1 MHSNHKPDRIKPKYA
16 PYKSLGVATAREKS
30 ISSNDDT
37 VVVFAVDAF
46 TNAHLEMNSGNESN
60 VVVALFIFRDSS
72 IVSFSFA
79 CLLFRVSTQRRKCRR
94 VNTFPG
100 EKIRF
105 LQKRKRK
112 RSHATRI
119 RIIMRE
125 NNNNTNAA
133 LSLAERVKR
142 AIQSRRKFIVEKQN
156 ELGEKSFRR
165 LLETDLRLSKRRL
178 DEPTVKETIGKLLLE
193 VIERGTLE
201 EEEDDSEVDSEED
214 EYSEDDDDEDD
225 EAKVLVKRKRKKSEK
240 EPTRERKT
248 ETETPN
254 AKVSK
259 LRKLCKDAGITK
271 ATHVFMKF
279 KTNLEREDALE
290 KLLGERALDIRATAR
305 ELAKVKEDI
314 EREKD
319 LEDIDASN
327 IIEGGRRRNTRTQ
340 VSYKGLDASESEEE
354 EEEEEESDVEIESD
368 SDEERKKLKKKKKK
382 EKKTLKKKSSSDSN
396 TNNTRPKSNLKKM
409 QKSASPKAFT
419 AASSSDDDE

>member
-1 MHSNHKPDRIKPKYA
+1 MS
-16 PYKSLGVATAREKS
+16 
-30 ISSNDDT
+30 
-37 VVVFAVDAF
+37 
-46 TNAHLEMNSGNESN
+46 
-60 VVVALFIFRDSS
+60 
-72 IVSFSFA
+72 
-79 CLLFRVSTQRRKCRR
+79 
-94 VNTFPG
+94 
-100 EKIRF
+100 
-105 LQKRKRK
+105 
-112 RSHATRI
+112 
-119 RIIMRE
+119 E
-125 NNNNTNAA
+125 NNNTA
-133 LSLAERVKR
+133 LLIERVKR
-142 AIQSRRKFIVEKQN
+142 AIQSRTKFIIEKKN

-165 LLETDLRLSKRRL
+165 LLETDLRLSKRQL
-178 DEPTVKETIGKLLLE
+178 DEPTVKETIGKLLLG
-193 VIERGTLE
+193 VIESGTLE
-201 EEEDDSEVDSEED
+201 EEKEDSEEDSEED
-214 EYSEDDDDEDD
+214 EYSEDDDED
-225 EAKVLVKRKRKKSEK
+225 EAKVLLKRKRKKSEK
-240 EPTRERKT
+240 QPTRKTKT

-290 KLLGERALDIRATAR
+290 KLLGERALDIRATAK

-396 TNNTRPKSNLKKM
+396 TNNTKPKSSLKKV

>member
-1 MHSNHKPDRIKPKYA
+1 MS
-16 PYKSLGVATAREKS
+16 
-30 ISSNDDT
+30 
-37 VVVFAVDAF
+37 
-46 TNAHLEMNSGNESN
+46 
-60 VVVALFIFRDSS
+60 
-72 IVSFSFA
+72 
-79 CLLFRVSTQRRKCRR
+79 
-94 VNTFPG
+94 
-100 EKIRF
+100 
-105 LQKRKRK
+105 
-112 RSHATRI
+112 
-119 RIIMRE
+119 E
-125 NNNNTNAA
+125 NNNTA
-133 LSLAERVKR
+133 LLIERVKR
-142 AIQSRRKFIVEKQN
+142 AIQSRTKFIIEKKN

-165 LLETDLRLSKRRL
+165 LLETDLRLSKRQL
-178 DEPTVKETIGKLLLE
+178 DEPTVKETIGKLLLG
-193 VIERGTLE
+193 VIESGTLE
-201 EEEDDSEVDSEED
+201 EEEEEDSEEDSEED
-214 EYSEDDDDEDD
+214 EYSEDDDED
-225 EAKVLVKRKRKKSEK
+225 EAKVLLKRKRKKSEK
-240 EPTRERKT
+240 QPTRKTKT

-290 KLLGERALDIRATAR
+290 KLLGERALDIRATAK

-327 IIEGGRRRNTRTQ
+327 IIEGGRRRNTRTH
-340 VSYKGLDASESEEE
+340 VSYKGLDASET

-396 TNNTRPKSNLKKM
+396 TNNTKPKSSLKKM

>member
-1 MHSNHKPDRIKPKYA
+1 MS
-16 PYKSLGVATAREKS
+16 
-30 ISSNDDT
+30 
-37 VVVFAVDAF
+37 
-46 TNAHLEMNSGNESN
+46 
-60 VVVALFIFRDSS
+60 
-72 IVSFSFA
+72 
-79 CLLFRVSTQRRKCRR
+79 
-94 VNTFPG
+94 
-100 EKIRF
+100 
-105 LQKRKRK
+105 
-112 RSHATRI
+112 
-119 RIIMRE
+119 E
-125 NNNNTNAA
+125 NNNTAP
-133 LSLAERVKR
+133 LIERVKR
-142 AIQSRRKFIVEKQN
+142 AIQSRTKFIIEKKN

-165 LLETDLRLSKRRL
+165 LLEKDLRLNKRQL
-178 DEPTVKETIGKLLLE
+178 DEPTVKETIGKLLLR
-193 VIERGTLE
+193 VIESGTLE
-201 EEEDDSEVDSEED
+201 EEDEDDSEEDSEED
-214 EYSEDDDDEDD
+214 EYSDEEEE
-225 EAKVLVKRKRKKSEK
+225 EAKLLKRKRKKSEK
-240 EPTRERKT
+240 QPIRKTKT

-382 EKKTLKKKSSSDSN
+382 KEKKTLKKKSSSDSN

>member
-1 MHSNHKPDRIKPKYA
+1 MS
-16 PYKSLGVATAREKS
+16 
-30 ISSNDDT
+30 
-37 VVVFAVDAF
+37 
-46 TNAHLEMNSGNESN
+46 
-60 VVVALFIFRDSS
+60 
-72 IVSFSFA
+72 
-79 CLLFRVSTQRRKCRR
+79 
-94 VNTFPG
+94 
-100 EKIRF
+100 
-105 LQKRKRK
+105 
-112 RSHATRI
+112 
-119 RIIMRE
+119 E
-125 NNNNTNAA
+125 NNNTA
-133 LSLAERVKR
+133 LLIERVKR
-142 AIQSRRKFIVEKQN
+142 AIQSRTKFIIEKKN

-165 LLETDLRLSKRRL
+165 LLETDLRLSKRQL
-178 DEPTVKETIGKLLLE
+178 DEPTVKETIGKLLLG
-193 VIERGTLE
+193 VIESGTLE
-201 EEEDDSEVDSEED
+201 EEKEDSEEDSEED
-214 EYSEDDDDEDD
+214 EYSEDDDED
-225 EAKVLVKRKRKKSEK
+225 EAKVLLKRKRKKSEK
-240 EPTRERKT
+240 QPTRKTKT

-327 IIEGGRRRNTRTQ
+327 IIEGGRRRNTRTH

-396 TNNTRPKSNLKKM
+396 TNNTKPKSSLKKM

>member
-1 MHSNHKPDRIKPKYA
+1 MS
-16 PYKSLGVATAREKS
+16 
-30 ISSNDDT
+30 
-37 VVVFAVDAF
+37 
-46 TNAHLEMNSGNESN
+46 
-60 VVVALFIFRDSS
+60 
-72 IVSFSFA
+72 
-79 CLLFRVSTQRRKCRR
+79 
-94 VNTFPG
+94 
-100 EKIRF
+100 
-105 LQKRKRK
+105 
-112 RSHATRI
+112 
-119 RIIMRE
+119 E
-125 NNNNTNAA
+125 NNNTAP
-133 LSLAERVKR
+133 LIERVKR
-142 AIQSRRKFIVEKQN
+142 AIQSRTKFIIEKKN

-165 LLETDLRLSKRRL
+165 LLEKDLRLNKRQL
-178 DEPTVKETIGKLLLE
+178 DEPTVKETIGKLLLR
-193 VIERGTLE
+193 VIESGTLE
-201 EEEDDSEVDSEED
+201 EEDEDDSEEDSEED
-214 EYSEDDDDEDD
+214 EYSDEEEE
-225 EAKVLVKRKRKKSEK
+225 EAKLLKRKRKKSEK
-240 EPTRERKT
+240 QPTRETKT

-340 VSYKGLDASESEEE
+340 VSYKGLDASETEEE

>member
-1 MHSNHKPDRIKPKYA
+1 MS
-16 PYKSLGVATAREKS
+16 
-30 ISSNDDT
+30 
-37 VVVFAVDAF
+37 
-46 TNAHLEMNSGNESN
+46 
-60 VVVALFIFRDSS
+60 
-72 IVSFSFA
+72 
-79 CLLFRVSTQRRKCRR
+79 
-94 VNTFPG
+94 
-100 EKIRF
+100 
-105 LQKRKRK
+105 
-112 RSHATRI
+112 
-119 RIIMRE
+119 E
-125 NNNNTNAA
+125 NNNTA
-133 LSLAERVKR
+133 SLTERVKR
-142 AIQSRRKFIVEKQN
+142 AIQSRAKFIIEKKN

-165 LLETDLRLSKRRL
+165 LLETDLRLSKRQL
-178 DEPTVKETIGKLLLE
+178 DEPTVKETIGKLLLK
-193 VIERGTLE
+193 VIERGTTLE
-201 EEEDDSEVDSEED
+201 EEEDSEEESDED
-214 EYSEDDDDEDD
+214 EYSEDDDEDD
-225 EAKVLVKRKRKKSEK
+225 QAKVLLKRKRKKSEK
-240 EPTRERKT
+240 QPTRKTKT

-290 KLLGERALDIRATAR
+290 KLLGERALDIRATAK

-382 EKKTLKKKSSSDSN
+382 KEKKTLKKKSSSDSN
-396 TNNTRPKSNLKKM
+396 TNNTKPKSNLKKM

>member
-1 MHSNHKPDRIKPKYA
+1 MS
-16 PYKSLGVATAREKS
+16 
-30 ISSNDDT
+30 
-37 VVVFAVDAF
+37 
-46 TNAHLEMNSGNESN
+46 
-60 VVVALFIFRDSS
+60 
-72 IVSFSFA
+72 
-79 CLLFRVSTQRRKCRR
+79 
-94 VNTFPG
+94 
-100 EKIRF
+100 
-105 LQKRKRK
+105 
-112 RSHATRI
+112 
-119 RIIMRE
+119 E
-125 NNNNTNAA
+125 NNHTT
-133 LSLAERVKR
+133 LLIERVKR
-142 AIQSRRKFIVEKQN
+142 AIQSRRKFIVEKKN

-165 LLETDLRLSKRRL
+165 LLETDLRLSKRQL
-178 DEPTVKETIGKLLLE
+178 DEPTVKETIGKLLLK
-193 VIERGTLE
+193 VIERGTTLE
-201 EEEDDSEVDSEED
+201 EEEDSEEESDED
-214 EYSEDDDDEDD
+214 EYSEDDDEDD
-225 EAKVLVKRKRKKSEK
+225 QAKVLVKRKRKKSEK
-240 EPTRERKT
+240 QPTRKTKT

-340 VSYKGLDASESEEE
+340 VSYKGLDASETEEE

-368 SDEERKKLKKKKKK
+368 SDEERKKLKKKKK
-382 EKKTLKKKSSSDSN
+382 EKKILKKKSSSDSN
-396 TNNTRPKSNLKKM
+396 TNNTKPKSSPKKM

>member
-1 MHSNHKPDRIKPKYA
+1 MS
-16 PYKSLGVATAREKS
+16 
-30 ISSNDDT
+30 
-37 VVVFAVDAF
+37 
-46 TNAHLEMNSGNESN
+46 
-60 VVVALFIFRDSS
+60 
-72 IVSFSFA
+72 
-79 CLLFRVSTQRRKCRR
+79 
-94 VNTFPG
+94 
-100 EKIRF
+100 
-105 LQKRKRK
+105 
-112 RSHATRI
+112 
-119 RIIMRE
+119 E
-125 NNNNTNAA
+125 NNHTT
-133 LSLAERVKR
+133 LLIERVKR
-142 AIQSRRKFIVEKQN
+142 AIQSRRKFIVEKKN

-165 LLETDLRLSKRRL
+165 LLETDLRLSKRQL
-178 DEPTVKETIGKLLLE
+178 DEPTVKETIGKLLLK
-193 VIERGTLE
+193 VIERGTTLE
-201 EEEDDSEVDSEED
+201 EEEDSEEESDED
-214 EYSEDDDDEDD
+214 EYSEDDDEDD
-225 EAKVLVKRKRKKSEK
+225 QAKVLVKRKRKKSEK
-240 EPTRERKT
+240 QPTRERKT

-340 VSYKGLDASESEEE
+340 VSYKGLDASETEEE

>member
-1 MHSNHKPDRIKPKYA
+1 MS
-16 PYKSLGVATAREKS
+16 
-30 ISSNDDT
+30 
-37 VVVFAVDAF
+37 
-46 TNAHLEMNSGNESN
+46 
-60 VVVALFIFRDSS
+60 
-72 IVSFSFA
+72 
-79 CLLFRVSTQRRKCRR
+79 
-94 VNTFPG
+94 
-100 EKIRF
+100 
-105 LQKRKRK
+105 
-112 RSHATRI
+112 
-119 RIIMRE
+119 E
-125 NNNNTNAA
+125 NNNTA
-133 LSLAERVKR
+133 LLIERVKR
-142 AIQSRRKFIVEKQN
+142 AIQSRTKFIIEKKN

-165 LLETDLRLSKRRL
+165 LLETDLRLSKRQL
-178 DEPTVKETIGKLLLE
+178 DEPTVKETIGKLLLG
-193 VIERGTLE
+193 VIESGTLE
-201 EEEDDSEVDSEED
+201 EEEEEEDSEEDSEED
-214 EYSEDDDDEDD
+214 EYSEDDDEDD
-225 EAKVLVKRKRKKSEK
+225 QAKVLLKRKRKKSEK
-240 EPTRERKT
+240 QPTRKTKT

-290 KLLGERALDIRATAR
+290 KLLGERALDIRATAK

-327 IIEGGRRRNTRTQ
+327 IIEGGRRRNTRTH

-368 SDEERKKLKKKKKK
+368 SDEERKKLKKKKK

-396 TNNTRPKSNLKKM
+396 TNNTKPKSSLKKM

>member
-1 MHSNHKPDRIKPKYA
+1 MS
-16 PYKSLGVATAREKS
+16 
-30 ISSNDDT
+30 
-37 VVVFAVDAF
+37 
-46 TNAHLEMNSGNESN
+46 
-60 VVVALFIFRDSS
+60 
-72 IVSFSFA
+72 
-79 CLLFRVSTQRRKCRR
+79 
-94 VNTFPG
+94 
-100 EKIRF
+100 
-105 LQKRKRK
+105 
-112 RSHATRI
+112 
-119 RIIMRE
+119 E
-125 NNNNTNAA
+125 NNNTA
-133 LSLAERVKR
+133 LVIERVKR
-142 AIQSRRKFIVEKQN
+142 AIQSRTKFIIEKKN

-165 LLETDLRLSKRRL
+165 LLEKDLRLNKRQL
-178 DEPTVKETIGKLLLE
+178 DEPSVKETIGKLLLR
-193 VIERGTLE
+193 VIESGTLE
-201 EEEDDSEVDSEED
+201 DEDGSDDSEED
-214 EYSEDDDDEDD
+214 EYSEDDEE
-225 EAKVLVKRKRKKSEK
+225 EAKLLLKRKRKKSEK
-240 EPTRERKT
+240 QPTRKTKT

-279 KTNLEREDALE
+279 KTNLEREEALE
-290 KLLGERALDIRATAR
+290 RLLGERALDIRATAK
-305 ELAKVKEDI
+305 ECAKVKEDI

-382 EKKTLKKKSSSDSN
+382 KEKKTLKKKSSSDSN
-396 TNNTRPKSNLKKM
+396 TNNTKPKSSLKKM

>member
-1 MHSNHKPDRIKPKYA
+1 MS
-16 PYKSLGVATAREKS
+16 
-30 ISSNDDT
+30 
-37 VVVFAVDAF
+37 
-46 TNAHLEMNSGNESN
+46 
-60 VVVALFIFRDSS
+60 
-72 IVSFSFA
+72 
-79 CLLFRVSTQRRKCRR
+79 
-94 VNTFPG
+94 
-100 EKIRF
+100 
-105 LQKRKRK
+105 
-112 RSHATRI
+112 
-119 RIIMRE
+119 E
-125 NNNNTNAA
+125 NNNTER
-133 LSLAERVKR
+133 LLTERVKR
-142 AIQSRRKFIVEKQN
+142 AIQSRAKFIIEKKN

-165 LLETDLRLSKRRL
+165 LLETDLRLSKRQL

-201 EEEDDSEVDSEED
+201 EEEDSEEESDED
-214 EYSEDDDDEDD
+214 EYSEDDDEDD
-225 EAKVLVKRKRKKSEK
+225 QAKVLVKRKRKKSEK

-290 KLLGERALDIRATAR
+290 KLLGERALDIRATAK

-340 VSYKGLDASESEEE
+340 VSYKGLDSSETEEE

>member
-1 MHSNHKPDRIKPKYA
+1 MS
-16 PYKSLGVATAREKS
+16 
-30 ISSNDDT
+30 
-37 VVVFAVDAF
+37 
-46 TNAHLEMNSGNESN
+46 
-60 VVVALFIFRDSS
+60 
-72 IVSFSFA
+72 
-79 CLLFRVSTQRRKCRR
+79 
-94 VNTFPG
+94 
-100 EKIRF
+100 
-105 LQKRKRK
+105 
-112 RSHATRI
+112 
-119 RIIMRE
+119 E
-125 NNNNTNAA
+125 NNNTA
-133 LSLAERVKR
+133 SLTERVKR
-142 AIQSRRKFIVEKQN
+142 AIQSRAKFIIEKKN

-165 LLETDLRLSKRRL
+165 LLETDLRLSKRQL
-178 DEPTVKETIGKLLLE
+178 DEPTVKETIGKLLLG
-193 VIERGTLE
+193 VIESGTLE
-201 EEEDDSEVDSEED
+201 EEEEEDSEEDSEED
-214 EYSEDDDDEDD
+214 EYSEDDDEDD
-225 EAKVLVKRKRKKSEK
+225 QAKVLLKRKRKKSEK
-240 EPTRERKT
+240 QPTRKTKT

-290 KLLGERALDIRATAR
+290 KLLGERALDIRATAK

>member
-1 MHSNHKPDRIKPKYA
+1 MS
-16 PYKSLGVATAREKS
+16 
-30 ISSNDDT
+30 
-37 VVVFAVDAF
+37 
-46 TNAHLEMNSGNESN
+46 
-60 VVVALFIFRDSS
+60 
-72 IVSFSFA
+72 
-79 CLLFRVSTQRRKCRR
+79 
-94 VNTFPG
+94 
-100 EKIRF
+100 
-105 LQKRKRK
+105 
-112 RSHATRI
+112 
-119 RIIMRE
+119 E
-125 NNNNTNAA
+125 NNNTA
-133 LSLAERVKR
+133 LLIERVKR
-142 AIQSRRKFIVEKQN
+142 AIQSRAKFIIEKKN

-165 LLETDLRLSKRRL
+165 LLETDLRLSKRQL
-178 DEPTVKETIGKLLLE
+178 DEPTVKETIGKLLLG
-193 VIERGTLE
+193 VIGSGTLE
-201 EEEDDSEVDSEED
+201 EEEEEDSEEDSEED
-214 EYSEDDDDEDD
+214 EYSEDDDEDD
-225 EAKVLVKRKRKKSEK
+225 QAKVLLKRKRKKSEK
-240 EPTRERKT
+240 QPTRKTKT

-290 KLLGERALDIRATAR
+290 KLLGERALDIRATAK

>member
-1 MHSNHKPDRIKPKYA
+1 MS
-16 PYKSLGVATAREKS
+16 
-30 ISSNDDT
+30 
-37 VVVFAVDAF
+37 
-46 TNAHLEMNSGNESN
+46 
-60 VVVALFIFRDSS
+60 
-72 IVSFSFA
+72 
-79 CLLFRVSTQRRKCRR
+79 
-94 VNTFPG
+94 
-100 EKIRF
+100 
-105 LQKRKRK
+105 
-112 RSHATRI
+112 
-119 RIIMRE
+119 E
-125 NNNNTNAA
+125 NNNTA
-133 LSLAERVKR
+133 SLTERVKR
-142 AIQSRRKFIVEKQN
+142 AIQSRAKFIIEKKN

-165 LLETDLRLSKRRL
+165 LLETDLRLSKRQL
-178 DEPTVKETIGKLLLE
+178 DEPTVKETIGKLLLG
-193 VIERGTLE
+193 VIESGTLE
-201 EEEDDSEVDSEED
+201 EEEEEDSEEDSEED
-214 EYSEDDDDEDD
+214 EYSEDDDEDD
-225 EAKVLVKRKRKKSEK
+225 QAKVLLKRKRKKSEK
-240 EPTRERKT
+240 QPTRKTKT

-290 KLLGERALDIRATAR
+290 KLLGERALDIRATAK

-396 TNNTRPKSNLKKM
+396 TNNTKPKSNLKKM

>member
-1 MHSNHKPDRIKPKYA
+1 MS
-16 PYKSLGVATAREKS
+16 
-30 ISSNDDT
+30 
-37 VVVFAVDAF
+37 
-46 TNAHLEMNSGNESN
+46 
-60 VVVALFIFRDSS
+60 
-72 IVSFSFA
+72 
-79 CLLFRVSTQRRKCRR
+79 
-94 VNTFPG
+94 
-100 EKIRF
+100 
-105 LQKRKRK
+105 
-112 RSHATRI
+112 
-119 RIIMRE
+119 E
-125 NNNNTNAA
+125 NNNTER
-133 LSLAERVKR
+133 LLTERVKR
-142 AIQSRRKFIVEKQN
+142 AIQSRAKFIIEKKN

-165 LLETDLRLSKRRL
+165 LLETDLRLSKRQL
-178 DEPTVKETIGKLLLE
+178 DEPTVKETIGKLLLG
-193 VIERGTLE
+193 VIESGTLE
-201 EEEDDSEVDSEED
+201 EEEEEDSEEDSEED
-214 EYSEDDDDEDD
+214 EYSEDDDED
-225 EAKVLVKRKRKKSEK
+225 EAKVLLKRKRKKSEK
-240 EPTRERKT
+240 QPTRKTKT

-290 KLLGERALDIRATAR
+290 KLLGERALDIRATAK

-382 EKKTLKKKSSSDSN
+382 KEKKTLKKKSSSDSN
-396 TNNTRPKSNLKKM
+396 TNNTKPKSNLKKM

>member
-1 MHSNHKPDRIKPKYA
+1 MS
-16 PYKSLGVATAREKS
+16 
-30 ISSNDDT
+30 
-37 VVVFAVDAF
+37 
-46 TNAHLEMNSGNESN
+46 
-60 VVVALFIFRDSS
+60 
-72 IVSFSFA
+72 
-79 CLLFRVSTQRRKCRR
+79 
-94 VNTFPG
+94 
-100 EKIRF
+100 
-105 LQKRKRK
+105 
-112 RSHATRI
+112 
-119 RIIMRE
+119 E
-125 NNNNTNAA
+125 NNHTT
-133 LSLAERVKR
+133 LLIERVKR
-142 AIQSRRKFIVEKQN
+142 AIQSRRKFIVEKKN

-165 LLETDLRLSKRRL
+165 LLETDLRLSKRQL
-178 DEPTVKETIGKLLLE
+178 DEPTVKETIGKLLLK
-193 VIERGTLE
+193 VIERGTTLE
-201 EEEDDSEVDSEED
+201 EEEDSEEESDED
-214 EYSEDDDDEDD
+214 EYSEDDDEDD
-225 EAKVLVKRKRKKSEK
+225 QAKVLVKRKRKKSEK
-240 EPTRERKT
+240 QATRETKT

-340 VSYKGLDASESEEE
+340 VSYKGLDASETEEE

>member
-1 MHSNHKPDRIKPKYA
+1 MS
-16 PYKSLGVATAREKS
+16 
-30 ISSNDDT
+30 
-37 VVVFAVDAF
+37 
-46 TNAHLEMNSGNESN
+46 
-60 VVVALFIFRDSS
+60 
-72 IVSFSFA
+72 
-79 CLLFRVSTQRRKCRR
+79 
-94 VNTFPG
+94 
-100 EKIRF
+100 
-105 LQKRKRK
+105 
-112 RSHATRI
+112 
-119 RIIMRE
+119 E
-125 NNNNTNAA
+125 NNHTT
-133 LSLAERVKR
+133 LLIERVKR
-142 AIQSRRKFIVEKQN
+142 AIQSRRKFIVEKKN

-165 LLETDLRLSKRRL
+165 LLETDLRLSKRQL

-201 EEEDDSEVDSEED
+201 EEEDSEEESDED
-214 EYSEDDDDEDD
+214 EYSEDDDEDD
-225 EAKVLVKRKRKKSEK
+225 QAKVLVKRKRKKSEK
-240 EPTRERKT
+240 QPTRKTKT

>member
-1 MHSNHKPDRIKPKYA
+1 MS
-16 PYKSLGVATAREKS
+16 
-30 ISSNDDT
+30 
-37 VVVFAVDAF
+37 
-46 TNAHLEMNSGNESN
+46 
-60 VVVALFIFRDSS
+60 
-72 IVSFSFA
+72 
-79 CLLFRVSTQRRKCRR
+79 
-94 VNTFPG
+94 
-100 EKIRF
+100 
-105 LQKRKRK
+105 
-112 RSHATRI
+112 
-119 RIIMRE
+119 E
-125 NNNNTNAA
+125 NNHTT
-133 LSLAERVKR
+133 LLIERVKR
-142 AIQSRRKFIVEKQN
+142 AIQSRRKFIVEKKN

-165 LLETDLRLSKRRL
+165 LLETDLRLSKRQL
-178 DEPTVKETIGKLLLE
+178 DEPTVKETIGKLLLK
-193 VIERGTLE
+193 VIERGTTLE
-201 EEEDDSEVDSEED
+201 EEEDSEEESDED
-214 EYSEDDDDEDD
+214 EYSEDDDEDD
-225 EAKVLVKRKRKKSEK
+225 QAKVLLKRKRKKSEK
-240 EPTRERKT
+240 QPTRKTKT

-290 KLLGERALDIRATAR
+290 KLLGERALDIRATAK

-354 EEEEEESDVEIESD
+354 EEESDVEIESD

-382 EKKTLKKKSSSDSN
+382 KEKKTLKKKSSSDRY
-396 TNNTRPKSNLKKM
+396 TNNTKPKSNLKKM

>member
-1 MHSNHKPDRIKPKYA
+1 MS
-16 PYKSLGVATAREKS
+16 
-30 ISSNDDT
+30 
-37 VVVFAVDAF
+37 
-46 TNAHLEMNSGNESN
+46 
-60 VVVALFIFRDSS
+60 
-72 IVSFSFA
+72 
-79 CLLFRVSTQRRKCRR
+79 
-94 VNTFPG
+94 
-100 EKIRF
+100 
-105 LQKRKRK
+105 
-112 RSHATRI
+112 
-119 RIIMRE
+119 E
-125 NNNNTNAA
+125 NNNTER
-133 LSLAERVKR
+133 LLTERVKR
-142 AIQSRRKFIVEKQN
+142 AIQSRAKFIIEKKN

-165 LLETDLRLSKRRL
+165 LLETDLRLSKRQL
-178 DEPTVKETIGKLLLE
+178 DEPTVKETIGKLLLG
-193 VIERGTLE
+193 VIESGTLE
-201 EEEDDSEVDSEED
+201 EEEEDSEEDSEED
-214 EYSEDDDDEDD
+214 EYSEDDDED
-225 EAKVLVKRKRKKSEK
+225 EAKVLLKRKRKKSEK
-240 EPTRERKT
+240 QPTRKTKT

-290 KLLGERALDIRATAR
+290 KLLGERALDIRATAK

-327 IIEGGRRRNTRTQ
+327 IIEGGRRRNTRMH

-396 TNNTRPKSNLKKM
+396 TNNTKPKSSLKKM

>member
-1 MHSNHKPDRIKPKYA
+1 MS
-16 PYKSLGVATAREKS
+16 
-30 ISSNDDT
+30 
-37 VVVFAVDAF
+37 
-46 TNAHLEMNSGNESN
+46 
-60 VVVALFIFRDSS
+60 
-72 IVSFSFA
+72 
-79 CLLFRVSTQRRKCRR
+79 
-94 VNTFPG
+94 
-100 EKIRF
+100 
-105 LQKRKRK
+105 
-112 RSHATRI
+112 
-119 RIIMRE
+119 E
-125 NNNNTNAA
+125 NNNTA
-133 LSLAERVKR
+133 LLIERVKR
-142 AIQSRRKFIVEKQN
+142 AIQSRTKFIIEKKN

-165 LLETDLRLSKRRL
+165 LLETDLRLSKRQL
-178 DEPTVKETIGKLLLE
+178 DEPTVKETIGKLLLG
-193 VIERGTLE
+193 VIESGALE
-201 EEEDDSEVDSEED
+201 EEEEEDSEEDSEED
-214 EYSEDDDDEDD
+214 EYSEDDDED
-225 EAKVLVKRKRKKSEK
+225 EAKVLLKRKRKKSEK
-240 EPTRERKT
+240 QPTRKTKT

-396 TNNTRPKSNLKKM
+396 TNNTRPKRNLKKM

>member
-1 MHSNHKPDRIKPKYA
+1 MS
-16 PYKSLGVATAREKS
+16 
-30 ISSNDDT
+30 
-37 VVVFAVDAF
+37 
-46 TNAHLEMNSGNESN
+46 
-60 VVVALFIFRDSS
+60 
-72 IVSFSFA
+72 
-79 CLLFRVSTQRRKCRR
+79 
-94 VNTFPG
+94 
-100 EKIRF
+100 
-105 LQKRKRK
+105 
-112 RSHATRI
+112 
-119 RIIMRE
+119 E
-125 NNNNTNAA
+125 NNNTER
-133 LSLAERVKR
+133 LLTERVKR
-142 AIQSRRKFIVEKQN
+142 AIQSRAKFIIEKKN

-165 LLETDLRLSKRRL
+165 LLETDLRLSKRQL
-178 DEPTVKETIGKLLLE
+178 DEPTVKETIGKLLLG
-193 VIERGTLE
+193 VIESGTLE
-201 EEEDDSEVDSEED
+201 EEKEDSEEDSEED
-214 EYSEDDDDEDD
+214 EYSEDDDED
-225 EAKVLVKRKRKKSEK
+225 EAKVLLKRKRKKSEK
-240 EPTRERKT
+240 QPTRKTKT

-279 KTNLEREDALE
+279 KTTLEREDALE
-290 KLLGERALDIRATAR
+290 KLLGERALDIRATAK

-327 IIEGGRRRNTRTQ
+327 IIEGGRRRNTRTH

>member
-1 MHSNHKPDRIKPKYA
+1 
-16 PYKSLGVATAREKS
+16 
-30 ISSNDDT
+30 
-37 VVVFAVDAF
+37 
-46 TNAHLEMNSGNESN
+46 
-60 VVVALFIFRDSS
+60 
-72 IVSFSFA
+72 
-79 CLLFRVSTQRRKCRR
+79 
-94 VNTFPG
+94 
-100 EKIRF
+100 
-105 LQKRKRK
+105 
-112 RSHATRI
+112 
-119 RIIMRE
+119 MRE
-125 NNNNTNAA
+125 NNTTNAA

-201 EEEDDSEVDSEED
+201 EEDDLEEESEED

>member
-1 MHSNHKPDRIKPKYA
+1 MS
-16 PYKSLGVATAREKS
+16 
-30 ISSNDDT
+30 
-37 VVVFAVDAF
+37 
-46 TNAHLEMNSGNESN
+46 
-60 VVVALFIFRDSS
+60 
-72 IVSFSFA
+72 
-79 CLLFRVSTQRRKCRR
+79 
-94 VNTFPG
+94 
-100 EKIRF
+100 
-105 LQKRKRK
+105 
-112 RSHATRI
+112 
-119 RIIMRE
+119 E
-125 NNNNTNAA
+125 NNHTT
-133 LSLAERVKR
+133 LLIERVKR
-142 AIQSRRKFIVEKQN
+142 AIQSRTKFIIEKKN

-165 LLETDLRLSKRRL
+165 LLEKDLRLNKRQL
-178 DEPTVKETIGKLLLE
+178 DEPSVKETIGKLLLR
-193 VIERGTLE
+193 VIGSGTLE
-201 EEEDDSEVDSEED
+201 DEDGSDDSEED
-214 EYSEDDDDEDD
+214 EYSEDDEE
-225 EAKVLVKRKRKKSEK
+225 EAKLLLKRKRKKSEK
-240 EPTRERKT
+240 QPTRKTKT

-290 KLLGERALDIRATAR
+290 KLLGERALDIRATAK

-327 IIEGGRRRNTRTQ
+327 IIEGGRRRNTRTH
-340 VSYKGLDASESEEE
+340 VSYKGLDASES

-396 TNNTRPKSNLKKM
+396 TNNTKPKSSLKKM

>member
-1 MHSNHKPDRIKPKYA
+1 MS
-16 PYKSLGVATAREKS
+16 
-30 ISSNDDT
+30 
-37 VVVFAVDAF
+37 
-46 TNAHLEMNSGNESN
+46 
-60 VVVALFIFRDSS
+60 
-72 IVSFSFA
+72 
-79 CLLFRVSTQRRKCRR
+79 
-94 VNTFPG
+94 
-100 EKIRF
+100 
-105 LQKRKRK
+105 
-112 RSHATRI
+112 
-119 RIIMRE
+119 E
-125 NNNNTNAA
+125 NNHTT
-133 LSLAERVKR
+133 LLIERVKR
-142 AIQSRRKFIVEKQN
+142 AIQSRTKFIIEKKN

-165 LLETDLRLSKRRL
+165 LLETDLRLSKRQL
-178 DEPTVKETIGKLLLE
+178 DEPTVKETIGKLLLK
-193 VIERGTLE
+193 VIERGTTLE
-201 EEEDDSEVDSEED
+201 EEEDSEEDSDED
-214 EYSEDDDDEDD
+214 EYSEDDDEDD
-225 EAKVLVKRKRKKSEK
+225 QAKVLVKRKRKKSEK
-240 EPTRERKT
+240 QPTRERKT

-340 VSYKGLDASESEEE
+340 VSYKGLDASETEEE

>member
-1 MHSNHKPDRIKPKYA
+1 
-16 PYKSLGVATAREKS
+16 
-30 ISSNDDT
+30 
-37 VVVFAVDAF
+37 
-46 TNAHLEMNSGNESN
+46 
-60 VVVALFIFRDSS
+60 
-72 IVSFSFA
+72 
-79 CLLFRVSTQRRKCRR
+79 
-94 VNTFPG
+94 
-100 EKIRF
+100 
-105 LQKRKRK
+105 
-112 RSHATRI
+112 
-119 RIIMRE
+119 MRE

-133 LSLAERVKR
+133 LLAERVKR
-142 AIQSRRKFIVEKQN
+142 AIQSRRKFIVEKKN

-193 VIERGTLE
+193 VIERGTVE
-201 EEEDDSEVDSEED
+201 EEEDSEEESD
-214 EYSEDDDDEDD
+214 EYSEEDDDEDD
-225 EAKVLVKRKRKKSEK
+225 QAKVLVKRKRKKSEK

>member
-1 MHSNHKPDRIKPKYA
+1 MS
-16 PYKSLGVATAREKS
+16 
-30 ISSNDDT
+30 
-37 VVVFAVDAF
+37 
-46 TNAHLEMNSGNESN
+46 
-60 VVVALFIFRDSS
+60 
-72 IVSFSFA
+72 
-79 CLLFRVSTQRRKCRR
+79 
-94 VNTFPG
+94 
-100 EKIRF
+100 
-105 LQKRKRK
+105 
-112 RSHATRI
+112 
-119 RIIMRE
+119 E
-125 NNNNTNAA
+125 NNHTT
-133 LSLAERVKR
+133 LLIERVKR
-142 AIQSRRKFIVEKQN
+142 AIQSRTKFIVEKKN

-165 LLETDLRLSKRRL
+165 LLETDLRLSKRQL

-201 EEEDDSEVDSEED
+201 EEEDSEEESDED
-214 EYSEDDDDEDD
+214 EYSEDDDEDD
-225 EAKVLVKRKRKKSEK
+225 QAKVLVKRKRKKSEK
-240 EPTRERKT
+240 QATRETKT

-340 VSYKGLDASESEEE
+340 VSYKGLDASGA
-354 EEEEEESDVEIESD
+354 
-368 SDEERKKLKKKKKK
+368 RKRRKRRKRATWRLRA
-382 EKKTLKKKSSSDSN
+382 
-396 TNNTRPKSNLKKM
+396 TRTRNGRS
-409 QKSASPKAFT
+409 
-419 AASSSDDDE
+419 

>member
-1 MHSNHKPDRIKPKYA
+1 MS
-16 PYKSLGVATAREKS
+16 
-30 ISSNDDT
+30 
-37 VVVFAVDAF
+37 
-46 TNAHLEMNSGNESN
+46 
-60 VVVALFIFRDSS
+60 
-72 IVSFSFA
+72 
-79 CLLFRVSTQRRKCRR
+79 
-94 VNTFPG
+94 
-100 EKIRF
+100 
-105 LQKRKRK
+105 
-112 RSHATRI
+112 
-119 RIIMRE
+119 E
-125 NNNNTNAA
+125 NNHTT
-133 LSLAERVKR
+133 LLIERVKR
-142 AIQSRRKFIVEKQN
+142 AIQSRTKFIIEKKN

-165 LLETDLRLSKRRL
+165 LLEKDLRLNKRQL
-178 DEPTVKETIGKLLLE
+178 DEPSVKETIGKLLLR
-193 VIERGTLE
+193 VIESGTLE
-201 EEEDDSEVDSEED
+201 EEEEEEEEEEDSEEDSEED
-214 EYSEDDDDEDD
+214 EYSEDDEE
-225 EAKVLVKRKRKKSEK
+225 EAKLLLKRKRKKSEK
-240 EPTRERKT
+240 QPTRKTKT

-290 KLLGERALDIRATAR
+290 KLLGERALDIRATAK

-327 IIEGGRRRNTRTQ
+327 IIEGGRRRNTRTH

>member
-1 MHSNHKPDRIKPKYA
+1 MS
-16 PYKSLGVATAREKS
+16 
-30 ISSNDDT
+30 
-37 VVVFAVDAF
+37 
-46 TNAHLEMNSGNESN
+46 
-60 VVVALFIFRDSS
+60 
-72 IVSFSFA
+72 
-79 CLLFRVSTQRRKCRR
+79 
-94 VNTFPG
+94 
-100 EKIRF
+100 
-105 LQKRKRK
+105 
-112 RSHATRI
+112 
-119 RIIMRE
+119 E
-125 NNNNTNAA
+125 NNNTA
-133 LSLAERVKR
+133 SLTERVKR
-142 AIQSRRKFIVEKQN
+142 AIQSRAKFIIEKKN

-165 LLETDLRLSKRRL
+165 LLETDLRLSKRQL
-178 DEPTVKETIGKLLLE
+178 DEPTVKETIGKLLLK
-193 VIERGTLE
+193 VIERGTTLE
-201 EEEDDSEVDSEED
+201 EEEDSEEESDED
-214 EYSEDDDDEDD
+214 EYSEDDDEDD
-225 EAKVLVKRKRKKSEK
+225 QAKVLVKRKRKKSEK
-240 EPTRERKT
+240 QPTRKTKT

-290 KLLGERALDIRATAR
+290 KLLGERALDIRATAK

-382 EKKTLKKKSSSDSN
+382 KEKKTLKKKSSSDSN
-396 TNNTRPKSNLKKM
+396 TNNTKPKSNLKKM

>member
-1 MHSNHKPDRIKPKYA
+1 MS
-16 PYKSLGVATAREKS
+16 
-30 ISSNDDT
+30 
-37 VVVFAVDAF
+37 
-46 TNAHLEMNSGNESN
+46 
-60 VVVALFIFRDSS
+60 
-72 IVSFSFA
+72 
-79 CLLFRVSTQRRKCRR
+79 
-94 VNTFPG
+94 
-100 EKIRF
+100 
-105 LQKRKRK
+105 
-112 RSHATRI
+112 
-119 RIIMRE
+119 E
-125 NNNNTNAA
+125 NNHTT
-133 LSLAERVKR
+133 LLIERVKR
-142 AIQSRRKFIVEKQN
+142 AIQSRRKFIVEKKN

-165 LLETDLRLSKRRL
+165 LLETDLRLSKRQL
-178 DEPTVKETIGKLLLE
+178 DEPTVKETIGKLLLK

-201 EEEDDSEVDSEED
+201 EEEDSEEESDED
-214 EYSEDDDDEDD
+214 EYSEDDDEDD
-225 EAKVLVKRKRKKSEK
+225 QAKVLVKRKRKKSEK
-240 EPTRERKT
+240 QPTRKTKT

-290 KLLGERALDIRATAR
+290 KLLGERALDIRATAK

-396 TNNTRPKSNLKKM
+396 TNNTKPKSSLKKM

>member
-1 MHSNHKPDRIKPKYA
+1 MS
-16 PYKSLGVATAREKS
+16 
-30 ISSNDDT
+30 
-37 VVVFAVDAF
+37 
-46 TNAHLEMNSGNESN
+46 
-60 VVVALFIFRDSS
+60 
-72 IVSFSFA
+72 
-79 CLLFRVSTQRRKCRR
+79 
-94 VNTFPG
+94 
-100 EKIRF
+100 
-105 LQKRKRK
+105 
-112 RSHATRI
+112 
-119 RIIMRE
+119 E
-125 NNNNTNAA
+125 NNNTA
-133 LSLAERVKR
+133 LLIERVKR
-142 AIQSRRKFIVEKQN
+142 AIQSRAKFIIEKKN

-165 LLETDLRLSKRRL
+165 LLETDLRLSKRQL
-178 DEPTVKETIGKLLLE
+178 DEPTVKETIGKLLLK
-193 VIERGTLE
+193 VIERGTTLE
-201 EEEDDSEVDSEED
+201 EEEDSEEESDED
-214 EYSEDDDDEDD
+214 EYSEDDDEDD
-225 EAKVLVKRKRKKSEK
+225 QAKVLVKRKRKKSEK
-240 EPTRERKT
+240 QPTRKTKT

-290 KLLGERALDIRATAR
+290 KLLGERALDIRATAK

-382 EKKTLKKKSSSDSN
+382 KKEKKTLKKKSSSDSN
-396 TNNTRPKSNLKKM
+396 TNNTKPKSNLKKM

>member
-1 MHSNHKPDRIKPKYA
+1 MS
-16 PYKSLGVATAREKS
+16 
-30 ISSNDDT
+30 
-37 VVVFAVDAF
+37 
-46 TNAHLEMNSGNESN
+46 
-60 VVVALFIFRDSS
+60 
-72 IVSFSFA
+72 
-79 CLLFRVSTQRRKCRR
+79 
-94 VNTFPG
+94 
-100 EKIRF
+100 
-105 LQKRKRK
+105 
-112 RSHATRI
+112 
-119 RIIMRE
+119 E
-125 NNNNTNAA
+125 NNHTT
-133 LSLAERVKR
+133 LLIERVKR
-142 AIQSRRKFIVEKQN
+142 AIQSRRKFIVEKKN

-165 LLETDLRLSKRRL
+165 LLETDLRLSKRQL

-201 EEEDDSEVDSEED
+201 EEEDSEEESDED
-214 EYSEDDDDEDD
+214 EYSEDDDEDD
-225 EAKVLVKRKRKKSEK
+225 QAKVLVKRKRKKSEK
-240 EPTRERKT
+240 QATRETKT

-290 KLLGERALDIRATAR
+290 KLLGERALDIRATAK

-327 IIEGGRRRNTRTQ
+327 IIEGGRRRNTRTH

-368 SDEERKKLKKKKKK
+368 SDEERKKLKKKKK